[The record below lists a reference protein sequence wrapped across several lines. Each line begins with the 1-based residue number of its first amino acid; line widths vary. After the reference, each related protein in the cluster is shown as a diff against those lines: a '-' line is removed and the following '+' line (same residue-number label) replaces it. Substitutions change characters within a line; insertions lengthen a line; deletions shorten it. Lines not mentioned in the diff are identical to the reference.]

1 MTQRAVREYEP
12 LEECP
17 SCGAPL
23 GGREGCQL
31 AFDQLSARAWAGGGF
46 AAVHNLVVDLYAL
59 QHVEAY
65 CESAKSYAAH
75 LLGLCC
81 AIEHNADPNLHR
93 AIARWLDGRVKL
105 VRPPTLEFRGSMTIA
120 DIASTSD
127 PEVYRKWVFEWAE
140 NVWDAYRTQHDLARQ
155 NLVQV
160 LVSLR
165 GRNID
170 SA

>member
-1 MTQRAVREYEP
+1 MTQRGKIEP

-17 SCGAPL
+17 SCGAAL

-31 AFDQLSARAWAGGGF
+31 AFDQLSARAWGEGGF

-59 QHVEAY
+59 QHPESY

-81 AIEHNADPNLHR
+81 AIEHNADPTVYR
-93 AIARWLDGRVKL
+93 SIARWLDGRVKL
-105 VRPPTLEFRGSMTIA
+105 SRPPTLEFRGSMTIA
-120 DIASTSD
+120 DIAAASD
-127 PEVYRKWVFEWAE
+127 PDVYRKWVYEWAE
-140 NVWDAYRTQHDLARQ
+140 NVWDAYRSQHDVARQ

-160 LVSLR
+160 LIAVR
-165 GRNID
+165 ARDID
-170 SA
+170 SR